1 MPARPP
7 PKHAKL
13 PLVAEAR
20 PTAVE
25 ASAPF
30 LRDTVTGSAPLTL
43 PAIHL
48 GAAAGFLVLGGVA
61 LVAIAPTLA
70 QGFYNAPSVI
80 ATTHLFTLGVI
91 TVTIFGAL
99 SQLFPVAFGAPLVSP
114 RASFVAWV
122 LMITGIPLF
131 TLGLWLSHHPL
142 RDVGL
147 ALATAGFLTAG
158 TNVALTLPRA
168 RSRGPAWA
176 GVGIALAFFA
186 LTIVLGVLLAANL
199 QWGFLRALRVR
210 TLAVHLHLALL
221 GWALVMII
229 GIAHRLLPFFVVT
242 EDVERPQAR
251 WSLICM
257 VPGTVLVGVGLSVAA
272 PAITW
277 AGLALAEAAVV
288 LLLAHAVLVMRSRRK
303 PIDTALLMVGGGLCF
318 LAVAAMLAPL
328 VLLGNAGRPGL
339 AVAYVTVGLLGII
352 LFITGVANRIA
363 PFLSWISRFRARQG
377 KERIP
382 MVAELPSRAVGVVQA
397 AAMLSGIPLL
407 TIAIILGHAALARA
421 GAMAFLLGAVLHA
434 AQLAWVAWGRRHAA
448 A

>member
-20 PTAVE
+20 LTAVE

-30 LRDTVTGSAPLTL
+30 LRDTVTGSASLTL

-48 GAAAGFLVLGGVA
+48 GAAAVFLAVASIA
-61 LVAIAPTLA
+61 LVAVAPMLA
-70 QGFYNAPSVI
+70 QGLYNAPAVI

-99 SQLFPVAFGAPLVSP
+99 SQLFPVAFGAPLVSA
-114 RASFVAWV
+114 RAAYVAWA
-122 LMITGIPLF
+122 LMIAGIPLF
-131 TLGLWLSHHPL
+131 NLGLWLSHHPL
-142 RDVGL
+142 RDIGL

-168 RSRGPAWA
+168 RSRGPAWVA
-176 GVGIALAFFA
+176 VGIALGFLA
-186 LTIVLGVLLAANL
+186 LTIVLGVMLAANL
-199 QWGFLRALRVR
+199 QLGFLRALRIR

-251 WSLICM
+251 RSLVSM
-257 VPGTVLVGVGLSVAA
+257 VPGTLLVGAGLTAA
-272 PAITW
+272 TPAITW
-277 AGLALAEAAVV
+277 IGLVLVEASLAL
-288 LLLAHAVLVMRSRRK
+288 LFAHAFLVMRSRRK

-318 LAVAAMLAPL
+318 LAVAAVLAPM
-328 VLLGNAGRPGL
+328 VLLRAAGNTTLP
-339 AVAYVTVGLLGII
+339 VAYVTVGLLGII
-352 LFITGVANRIA
+352 VFIAGVTNRIA
-363 PFLSWISRFRARQG
+363 AFLSWISRFRARQG

-382 MVAELPSRAVGVVQA
+382 MVAELPSRALGIAQA
-397 AAMLSGIPLL
+397 AAMLSGVPLL
-407 TIAIILGHAALARA
+407 GAGILLRQVPLARA
-421 GAMAFLLGAVLHA
+421 GAVVFAAGAMVHV

>member
-20 PTAVE
+20 PSALE

-30 LRDTVTGSAPLTL
+30 LRDTVTGTAPLTL

-48 GAAAGFLVLGGVA
+48 GAAAIFLLLGSLA
-61 LVAIAPTLA
+61 LWYIAPMLA
-70 QGFYNAPSVI
+70 QGLYNAPAVI
-80 ATTHLFTLGVI
+80 AATHLFTLGVI

-114 RASFVAWV
+114 RAGYVAWA
-122 LMITGIPLF
+122 LMVAGIPLF
-131 TLGLWLSHHPL
+131 TLGLWLTHHPL
-142 RDVGL
+142 RDTGL

-168 RSRGPAWA
+168 RSRGPAWV
-176 GVGIALAFFA
+176 GVGIALGFFV
-186 LTIVLGVLLAANL
+186 LTIVLGVVLAANL
-199 QWGFLRALRVR
+199 QWGFLRAFRLRA
-210 TLAVHLHLALL
+210 LAVHLHVALL

-251 WSLICM
+251 WSLMCM
-257 VPGTVLVGVGLSVAA
+257 VPGTLLVGTGLAFA
-272 PAITW
+272 IPAITW
-277 AGLALAEAAVV
+277 GGLVLVEVGLAL
-288 LLLAHAVLVMRSRRK
+288 LFAHAFLVMRSRRK

-318 LAVAAMLAPL
+318 LAVAAILAPL
-328 VLLGNAGRPGL
+328 VLLRATGNTNL
-339 AVAYVTVGLLGII
+339 AVAYVTIGLLGII
-352 LFITGVANRIA
+352 LFIVGVTNRIG
-363 PFLSWISRFRARQG
+363 PFLSWISRFRARKG

-382 MVAELPSRAVGVVQA
+382 MVAELPSRVVGTAQA
-397 AAMLSGIPLL
+397 AAMLGGIPLL
-407 TIAIILGHAALARA
+407 TAGILLRQVLLARA
-421 GAMAFLLGAVLHA
+421 GAAMFAVGAMLHV

>member
-13 PLVAEAR
+13 PLVAEVR

-30 LRDTVTGSAPLTL
+30 LRDTVTGTAPLTL

-48 GAAAGFLVLGGVA
+48 GAAAIFLVLASLALWRVA
-61 LVAIAPTLA
+61 PLLA
-70 QGFYNAPSVI
+70 QGIYNAPAVI

-114 RASFVAWV
+114 RASFVAWA
-122 LMITGIPLF
+122 LMTTGIPLF

-199 QWGFLRALRVR
+199 QWGFLRALRIR
-210 TLAVHLHLALL
+210 ALAVHLHLALL

-257 VPGTVLVGVGLSVAA
+257 VPGTVLVGVGLGAAA

-277 AGLALAEAAVV
+277 SGLALVEAALA

-303 PIDTALLMVGGGLCF
+303 PIDTALLMIGGGLCF
-318 LAVAAMLAPL
+318 LAVAGILAPL
-328 VLLGNAGRPGL
+328 VLRNAGRPGL

-397 AAMLSGIPLL
+397 AAMLSGIPLF

-421 GAMAFLLGAVLHA
+421 GAMAFLLGAVLHV